1 MPNKKKAI
9 KLILSYPSW
18 FLIFCA
24 IAAGVY
30 SCILYWKNNPV
41 KNDKT
46 IRWVYP
52 TIFTLRALSVFLIS
66 FLLLAPF
73 IKIKTT
79 NTEEPT
85 IAILVDNSL
94 SLSNDKN
101 FKKALFEKSIE
112 KLSRKLGDKFKV
124 SVYGFGDNLQR
135 DSLYTFNE
143 KVTNIAGAL
152 EALDDEQYNRNL
164 VSCILASDGLYNEGI
179 NPLYQKTNGSFT
191 INTILMGDTSIK
203 RDIRIAHAAHNQF
216 VYLGDKTTI
225 EVDVEADDCRGAKT
239 SVDLFQVINGKQL
252 KLNSA
257 QIEVNKGSFAKTIQL
272 GAECKS
278 LGLNHYRL
286 AVNPLSNEVTYK
298 NNVRDIFVEVIDG
311 RKKILIAGAA
321 PHPDITAIRQTLEG
335 SKNYTVSVDLTGDAL
350 GNLQEYQLLVLHQ
363 IPSLNKSNEEYIRA
377 AIAKQ
382 IPILFV
388 LGTQSNFA
396 RFNSLQ
402 DGFAIEKRGESKQ
415 DILPIYNDNFQLFTL
430 SDELKN
436 ELIKMPNLEI
446 PFSSV
451 SIKNTGSVLLYQKI
465 GNVKTDFPMISFY
478 DNGMVKMG
486 YIFGEGIW
494 RWKLNNY
501 RLNNNHL
508 VFDELMLKVFNQ
520 LAVKR
525 DNRPFRV
532 IQPKQL
538 YQEGELI
545 TFDAQ
550 LYNGAFELI
559 NSSSASINI
568 VDSKGKEYK
577 YVFGPKEKYYH
588 VSCGYFPEGEY
599 TFRASTQFN
608 GKTYICDGQFMI
620 APRQLEFVNVTADH
634 NLLRTMAQK
643 RNGKAYSLQQ
653 IDQLAE
659 ELLNQKEIKTYLYD
673 TFSTNPLID
682 LWQVL
687 LLIIGLLSLEWILR
701 KWSGT
706 Y

>member
-1 MPNKKKAI
+1 MPHKRKAI
-9 KLILSYPSW
+9 KLILSYPLW

-30 SCILYWKNNPV
+30 SCILYWKNNPI

-46 IRWVYP
+46 NRWVYP
-52 TIFTLRALSVFLIS
+52 TIFTLRTLSVFLIS

-79 NTEEPT
+79 NTEEPI
-85 IAILVDNSL
+85 IALLVDNSL
-94 SLSNDKN
+94 SILNDKK
-101 FKKALFEKSIE
+101 FDKVAFEKSIE
-112 KLSRKLGDKFKV
+112 NLVQKLNGKFKV
-124 SVYGFGDNLQR
+124 AVYGFGDKLQK
-135 DSLYTFNE
+135 DSLFTFNE
-143 KVTNIAGAL
+143 KATNIASAI
-152 EALDDEQYNRNL
+152 EAIDDEQYNRNL
-164 VSCILASDGLYNEGI
+164 VSCIVATDGLYNEGT
-179 NPLYQKTNGSFT
+179 NPLYQKTNGAFS
-191 INTILMGDTSIK
+191 INTILLGDTSIK
-203 RDIRIAHAAHNQF
+203 RDIRIAHIAYNQF

-225 EVDVEADDCRGAKT
+225 ETDIEADDCSGSKT
-239 SVDLFQVINGKQL
+239 SLDLFQVINGNQI
-252 KLNSA
+252 KLNA
-257 QIEVNKGSFAKTIQL
+257 TPIEVNKESFAKTVQL
-272 GAECKS
+272 SVDCKS
-278 LGLNHYRL
+278 NGINHYRL
-286 AVNPLSNEVTYK
+286 AISPLNNEVTYK
-298 NNVRDIFVEVIDG
+298 NNVRDIFIEVIDG

-335 SKNYTVSVDLTGDAL
+335 SKNYTVAVDLTGNAL

-363 IPSLNKSNEEYIRA
+363 IPSLNKHYDEYIKV

-382 IPILFV
+382 IPILFI

-396 RFNSLQ
+396 KFNSLQ
-402 DGFAIEKRGESKQ
+402 EAISVEKRGESKQ
-415 DILPIYNDNFQLFTL
+415 DILPVYNDNFQLFTL

-451 SIKNTGSVLLYQKI
+451 SIKNMGSVLLYQKI

-478 DNGMVKMG
+478 DNNIAKMG
-486 YIFGEGIW
+486 FIVGEGMW

-508 VFDELMLKVFNQ
+508 VFDELLLKVFNQ

-532 IQPKQL
+532 IQSKQL

-559 NSSSASINI
+559 NAPSANITI
-568 VDSKGKEYK
+568 VDAKGKEYR

-599 TFRASTQFN
+599 AFRATTQYN
-608 GKTYICDGQFMI
+608 GKTYLCDGKFI
-620 APRQLEFVNVTADH
+620 VAPRQLEFVNVTADH

-643 RNGKAYSLQQ
+643 RNGKAYSPKQL
-653 IDQLAE
+653 DQLAE